1 MNKLQKILIDS
12 TPEYEY
18 RIKFASEPSKEDLSK
33 IHARLRDRYDAIEV
47 GPLLKSIF
55 QDRPLDF
62 YNLDC
67 GEIWWMDFTCTRGLQ
82 PEVLLYEIGN
92 MLKWSEALLRVRG
105 KYEPVEMEHDMG
117 DSEALDLDEYDPV
130 LGEPFG
136 KAEPDAQELAG
147 QQRAEDAVQDALEEL
162 GAKKANYAEFMSAG
176 FGKKG

>member
-1 MNKLQKILIDS
+1 MNKLQQILIDS

-33 IHARLRDRYDAIEV
+33 IHARLRDRYDATEI

-55 QDRPLDF
+55 QDRPLEF

-82 PEVLLYEIGN
+82 PEVLLYEIGS

-105 KYEPVEMEHDMG
+105 KNEPVEIEQEMG
-117 DSEALDLDEYDPV
+117 DEELELDEYIPV
-130 LGEPFG
+130 LSEPFG
-136 KAEPDAQELAG
+136 KAEPEGQELAG
-147 QQRAEDAVQDALEEL
+147 QERAEDAVQDALNKL

-176 FGKKG
+176 YGKKG

>member
-1 MNKLQKILIDS
+1 MNKLQQILIDN

-18 RIKFASEPSKEDLSK
+18 RIKFACEPTKEDLSK
-33 IHARLRDRYDAIEV
+33 IHARLRDRYDATEI

-67 GEIWWMDFTCTRGLQ
+67 GEIWWMDFKCTRGLQ

-105 KYEPVEMEHDMG
+105 KNEPVEIEQ
-117 DSEALDLDEYDPV
+117 DSCDDSDLELDEYDPV
-130 LGEPFG
+130 LGVPFG
-136 KAEPDAQELAG
+136 EEEPDGQELAG
-147 QQRAEDAVQDALEEL
+147 QERAEDAVQDALVKL

-176 FGKKG
+176 FGKKE

>member
-1 MNKLQKILIDS
+1 MNKLQKILTDS

-18 RIKFASEPSKEDLSK
+18 RIKFASEPTKEDLSK
-33 IHARLRDRYDAIEV
+33 IHARLRDRYDATEI

-55 QDRPLDF
+55 QDRPLEF

-82 PEVLLYEIGN
+82 PEVLLYEIGS
-92 MLKWSEALLRVRG
+92 MLRWSEALLRVRSQDA
-105 KYEPVEMEHDMG
+105 PLEMELEKAD
-117 DSEALDLDEYDPV
+117 DLELDEYIPV
-130 LGEPFG
+130 LDEPFG

-147 QQRAEDAVQDALEEL
+147 QERAEAAVQDALNKV

-176 FGKKG
+176 YGKKG

>member
-1 MNKLQKILIDS
+1 MNKLQKILTDS
-12 TPEYEY
+12 TPKYEY

-33 IHARLRDRYDAIEV
+33 IHARLRDRYDATEI

-55 QDRPLDF
+55 QDRPLEF

-82 PEVLLYEIGN
+82 PEVLLYEIGS
-92 MLKWSEALLRVRG
+92 MLRWSEALLRVRG
-105 KYEPVEMEHDMG
+105 KDEPVELELEQAD
-117 DSEALDLDEYDPV
+117 DLELDEYIPV
-130 LGEPFG
+130 LSEPFG

-147 QQRAEDAVQDALEEL
+147 QKRAEDAVQDALNNL

-176 FGKKG
+176 YGKKG

>member
-1 MNKLQKILIDS
+1 MNKLQQILTDS

-33 IHARLRDRYDAIEV
+33 IHARLRDRYDATEI

-55 QDRPLDF
+55 QDRPLEF

-82 PEVLLYEIGN
+82 PEVLLYEIGS
-92 MLKWSEALLRVRG
+92 MLRWSEALLRVRG
-105 KYEPVEMEHDMG
+105 KFEPVEMEMEQAD
-117 DSEALDLDEYDPV
+117 DLELDEYIPV
-130 LGEPFG
+130 LSEPFG
-136 KAEPDAQELAG
+136 EAEPDAQKLAG
-147 QQRAEDAVQDALEEL
+147 QERAEDAVQDALNNL

-176 FGKKG
+176 YGKKG

>member
-1 MNKLQKILIDS
+1 MNKLQQILIDS

-33 IHARLRDRYDAIEV
+33 IHQRLRDRYDATEI
-47 GPLLKSIF
+47 GPLAKSIF
-55 QDRPLDF
+55 QDRPLEF

-105 KYEPVEMEHDMG
+105 KNEPVEMN
-117 DSEALDLDEYDPV
+117 LDQADELELDEYEPV
-130 LGEPFG
+130 LGQAFG
-136 KAEPDAQELAG
+136 DPEPDAQELAG
-147 QQRAEDAVQDALEEL
+147 QERAENAVQDALTKL